1 MNESTDR
8 AALVIP
14 ATVEGWFYLVSGLWP
29 VFNIRSFE
37 AVTGPKVDRW
47 LVKTVGLLLSVVG
60 GVELAAAR
68 RQRVSP
74 ELAMLGAGVPLALL
88 VIDLTYVSR
97 RRISKVY
104 LLDALAQLGL
114 IGWWGAA
121 IRRNRVRN

>member
-1 MNESTDR
+1 MNDSTDR

-37 AVTGPKVDRW
+37 AITGPKVDRW

-68 RQRVSP
+68 RGRVSR
-74 ELAMLGAGVPLALL
+74 ELALLGAGVPFALFL
-88 VIDLTYVSR
+88 IDVTYSAKG
-97 RRISKVY
+97 RISKVY
-104 LLDALAQLGL
+104 LLDAAAQFGL
-114 IGWWGAA
+114 IGLWGAA
-121 IRRNRVRN
+121 IRHNRIRD